1 MAMSAT
7 HPLYADF
14 LENWKFCRD
23 SYTPGAIKAKKADYL
38 PPTAGM
44 RLDGYPTPG
53 TAGYDAYE
61 AYWMRAYY
69 PDIFKEAVAAAIGIM
84 HRKPA
89 SIELSPKL
97 KVLEERANVL
107 GESLQLLLR
116 RINTEQLI
124 TGRLGL
130 LGDLVVGAD
139 GKVSPVVVMYGDKAI
154 RNWDD
159 ISTDTDVSEYRFVVL
174 DETGYELQPDLS
186 WEIVEKYLVLGL
198 IANNAIDSSGSYQY
212 AKAKP
217 SDDISALTFEMPS
230 NKGAVSDQIPFVTI
244 NACDINPS
252 PDSPPLMGLAEL
264 CLAIYRGEADYRQN
278 LFMQGQDTLVK
289 VGGINEDGD
298 VTRTGAGASISV
310 PMGGDA
316 KYIGVNSQGL
326 PEQRQSLETDYKRAY
341 SKSGQI
347 TDATSRAKESGDALR
362 IRVAA
367 QSATLPQ
374 IATAGANGLERV
386 LKIMAVWLGDNPDQV
401 KVTPNLDFANEDFNG
416 QTLVQIVQAKAQG
429 APISAESIHD
439 YMRSKN
445 LTTLSYEDELA
456 KISLE
461 EPAA

>member
-1 MAMSAT
+1 MPMSST

-14 LENWKFCRD
+14 LKGWKFCRD
-23 SYTPGAIKAKKADYL
+23 SYTPGAIKAAKADYL

-44 RLDGYPTPG
+44 RLDGYPNEGQAG
-53 TAGYDAYE
+53 TNAYE

-69 PDIFKEAVAAAIGIM
+69 PDIYKEAVAAAIGIM

-89 SIELSPKL
+89 VIELSPKL
-97 KVLEERANVL
+97 KILEERANVL
-107 GESLQLLLR
+107 GENLQLLLR
-116 RINTEQLI
+116 RINTEQLV

-159 ISTDTDVSEYRFVVL
+159 ISTDTDVGEYRFVVL
-174 DETGYELQPDLS
+174 DETGFELQPDLS
-186 WEIVEKYLVLGL
+186 WEQVEKYLILGL
-198 IANNAIDSSGSYQY
+198 VSNNQLDVNGTYQY

-217 SDDISALTFEMPS
+217 TDELQALTFEMPS
-230 NKGAVSDQIPFVTI
+230 NKGAVSDQIPFVI
-244 NACDINPS
+244 VNACDLNPT

-278 LFMQGQDTLVK
+278 LFMQGQDTLVR
-289 VGGINEDGD
+289 VGGMSEDGE

-374 IATAGANGLERV
+374 IATAGAMGLERV
-386 LKIMAVWLGDNPDQV
+386 LKSMATWLGDNPDQV
-401 KVTPNLDFANEDFNG
+401 SVTPNLDFANEEFNG
-416 QTLVQIVQAKAQG
+416 QTLVHIVQAKVQG
-429 APISAESIHD
+429 APISAESIHG

-461 EPAA
+461 EPVA